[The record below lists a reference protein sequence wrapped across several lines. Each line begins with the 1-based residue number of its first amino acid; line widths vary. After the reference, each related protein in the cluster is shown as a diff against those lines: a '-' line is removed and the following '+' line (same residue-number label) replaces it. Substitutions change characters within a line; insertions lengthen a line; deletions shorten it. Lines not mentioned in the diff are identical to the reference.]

1 MTWTDE
7 CGSRAARMLA
17 VAIAVALLA
26 GCAAQVQ
33 RQAPELRREAAKTPR
48 IVVMPLDV
56 ELAQLTAGG
65 LEEPQAEWTEAA
77 LKHMRAA
84 LAEEA
89 KSRNV
94 VLVDFQPERG
104 TPEDRE
110 ASRDLVKLHRAVGT
124 AVMLHQYAGYT
135 LPSKDGRFD
144 WSLGPAVE
152 SIARSHDADYALF
165 LFVRDSYATGGR
177 VALMVIGAALGA
189 IVPGGAQV
197 GFASVVDLKSG
208 DIVWFGRLV
217 RPHGDLRTP
226 DAAGETVKALV
237 GDALK

>member
-1 MTWTDE
+1 MTWTD
-7 CGSRAARMLA
+7 GRGRRAARTFA
-17 VAIAVALLA
+17 VAIALALLA

-33 RQAPELRREAAKTPR
+33 RQAPELSREAARIPR

-65 LEEPQAEWTEAA
+65 LEEPHAEWTEAA

-84 LAEEA
+84 LEDEA
-89 KSRNV
+89 KARNV
-94 VLVDFQPERG
+94 VLVDFHPERG

-110 ASRDLVKLHRAVGT
+110 ASRDLVKLHRAVGA

-135 LPSKDGRFD
+135 LPSKEGRFD
-144 WSLGPAVE
+144 WSLGPAVA
-152 SIARSHDADYALF
+152 SIARSHDANYALF

-177 VALMVIGAALGA
+177 VALIVIGAALGA
-189 IVPGGAQV
+189 FVPGGAQV
-197 GFASVVDLKSG
+197 GFASVVDLRTG